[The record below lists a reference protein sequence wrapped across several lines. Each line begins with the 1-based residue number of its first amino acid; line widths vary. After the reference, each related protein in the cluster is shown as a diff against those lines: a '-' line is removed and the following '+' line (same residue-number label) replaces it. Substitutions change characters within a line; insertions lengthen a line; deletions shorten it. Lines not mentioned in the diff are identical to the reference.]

1 MIKLGFFIHF
11 NKTWLGGINVILNLI
26 NLISEKTNDKIASKI
41 KIIIFTNSKKKLRKF
56 NINKKVE
63 IIENNEI
70 FDINIFLR
78 IIDKIYLVFF
88 GKTIFFEK
96 FLTKYK
102 LSFISHTTLICGKNS
117 CSKSIIWIPDFQYL
131 HLPQL
136 FSLRYKILK
145 FINLRLY
152 IKHAYKILL
161 SSYASKKDL
170 IKNYRID
177 DRQIIVNKFYFN
189 IPSKNKLKKFI
200 YLKKKYGL
208 PKKYFYLPNQYWVH
222 KNHKVVID
230 ALKSIINDNK
240 KSTIYIYSTGTK
252 SDHRNPNHFLKLM
265 KEIREN
271 NLKNNFKYLGL
282 VPYLDAMSLIYYS
295 TAVINPSFFEGWSST
310 VEQANAFNKVL
321 ILSNIDVHKEQKP
334 HKAIFFNPRNMN
346 SLKKILLDFESLKKS
361 RKITKNKK
369 IKLKVKVSKYTED
382 YLDIF
387 NKYLQLK

>member
-102 LSFISHTTLICGKNS
+102 LSFISHTTLICRKNS

-136 FSLRYKILK
+136 FSLRYK
-145 FINLRLY
+145 
-152 IKHAYKILL
+152 
-161 SSYASKKDL
+161 
-170 IKNYRID
+170 
-177 DRQIIVNKFYFN
+177 
-189 IPSKNKLKKFI
+189 
-200 YLKKKYGL
+200 
-208 PKKYFYLPNQYWVH
+208 
-222 KNHKVVID
+222 
-230 ALKSIINDNK
+230 
-240 KSTIYIYSTGTK
+240 
-252 SDHRNPNHFLKLM
+252 
-265 KEIREN
+265 
-271 NLKNNFKYLGL
+271 
-282 VPYLDAMSLIYYS
+282 MSLGS
-295 TAVINPSFFEGWSST
+295 DLF
-310 VEQANAFNKVL
+310 FNKV
-321 ILSNIDVHKEQKP
+321 S
-334 HKAIFFNPRNMN
+334 FF
-346 SLKKILLDFESLKKS
+346 LKKY
-361 RKITKNKK
+361 
-369 IKLKVKVSKYTED
+369 KV
-382 YLDIF
+382 LFHQF
-387 NKYLQLK
+387 NKYPNGY